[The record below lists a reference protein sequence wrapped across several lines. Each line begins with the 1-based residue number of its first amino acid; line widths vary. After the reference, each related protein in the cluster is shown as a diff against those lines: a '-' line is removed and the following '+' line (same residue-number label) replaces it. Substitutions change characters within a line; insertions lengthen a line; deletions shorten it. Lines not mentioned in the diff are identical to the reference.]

1 MGQSPPRIPD
11 REWAVLELLWEKGHA
26 TIRELACALY
36 PRGGASEYAAVHKFL
51 ERLEAKGCI
60 RRQRR
65 EGVYVF
71 EATVGRDELIGREL
85 TALMEKMSGGSLQ
98 PLLSNLVRVKG
109 LTPDELRGLLKLVDD
124 LDQPKKRGKG
134 RS

>member
-1 MGQSPPRIPD
+1 MPV
-11 REWAVLELLWEKGHA
+11 A
-26 TIRELACALY
+26 
-36 PRGGASEYAAVHKFL
+36 
-51 ERLEAKGCI
+51 
-60 RRQRR
+60 
-65 EGVYVF
+65 
-71 EATVGRDELIGREL
+71 VGRDELIAREL
-85 TALMEKMSGGSLQ
+85 TTLVEKMSGGSLE